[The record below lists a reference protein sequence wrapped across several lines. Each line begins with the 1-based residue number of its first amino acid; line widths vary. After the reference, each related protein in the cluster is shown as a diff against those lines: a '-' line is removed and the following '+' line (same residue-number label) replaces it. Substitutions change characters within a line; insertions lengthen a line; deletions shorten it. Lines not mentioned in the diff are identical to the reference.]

1 VAGVSLA
8 LALISWL
15 IVIIRGD
22 VIIRGWV
29 ITLIKTVLISVL
41 WYYSPMVRWSSKVL
55 LNVISPMSFKLGM
68 ITCDLG

>member
-1 VAGVSLA
+1 MAGISLA

-29 ITLIKTVLISVL
+29 IMLIKTVLISVL
-41 WYYSPMVRWSSKVL
+41 
-55 LNVISPMSFKLGM
+55 
-68 ITCDLG
+68 

>member
-1 VAGVSLA
+1 MINMAGVSLV

-29 ITLIKTVLISVL
+29 ITLIEMVLMSVL
-41 WYYSPMVRWSSKVL
+41 
-55 LNVISPMSFKLGM
+55 
-68 ITCDLG
+68 

>member
-68 ITCDLG
+68 ITCDIG